1 MPQEMIMKE
10 PTKSQMKH
18 LRSLA
23 NRAYEAEISA
33 ALDDLLEKFHKW
45 KANEITPWALSDEIH
60 KFHNDTAR
68 ELYKIYEM
76 SRSPDLNVAYAVAK
90 GILKIEEVEESCR
103 PLIESKIDLLAQLSI
118 IGHNK
123 SSS

>member
-1 MPQEMIMKE
+1 MKE
-10 PTKSQMKH
+10 PTKNQMKH

-23 NRAYEAEISA
+23 SRAYDTEISA
-33 ALDDLLEKFHKW
+33 ALDDLFEKFRKW

-60 KFHNDTAR
+60 KFHNETAR

-76 SRSPDLNVAYAVAK
+76 SRNPEFNVAYAVAK

-103 PLIESKIDLLAQLSI
+103 PLIESKIDLLAQLSE

-123 SSS
+123 SPS